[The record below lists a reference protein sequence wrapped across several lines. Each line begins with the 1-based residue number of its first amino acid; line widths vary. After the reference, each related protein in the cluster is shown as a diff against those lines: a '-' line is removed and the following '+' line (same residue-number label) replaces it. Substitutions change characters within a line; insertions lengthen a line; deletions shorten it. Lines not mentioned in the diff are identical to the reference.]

1 MSIQVQYRRGT
12 NSENNTFTGALAEIT
27 VDTTNWVLRL
37 HDGVTVGG
45 AQTLIGNS
53 AIQTLSNK
61 TLAAPTITGNIT
73 GNVVPVANLVYSLGS
88 PDKMWAS
95 VYVGGNTIYLGSLQL
110 KDIGGNT
117 FAVYTSDGTTQA
129 NIDVGNIDV
138 SAITQGNTT
147 IGISQ
152 ANGNAYITVTG
163 TSNVAVF
170 TTTGLNIT
178 GTISANGNITG
189 GNLLTDGLI
198 SATGNITGNYFLGN
212 GSLLTGVAA
221 SYGNANVVANLAALG
236 SNPVSTT
243 GNVTGNYFLGNGS
256 LLTGVAASYGNANV
270 VANLAAL
277 GTNPVSTTGN
287 ITGGYFVGNG
297 SQLTGIAASYSDA
310 NVATFLA
317 AYGSNTISTTGN
329 ITAGNVLGGANVNAI
344 THTGTTVSV
353 TGNITAGNVLGGANV
368 NATLFTGTT
377 VSVTGNITS
386 SYFIGNGSLLTGIS
400 GGGGAFAWAIANSN
414 ITMSAN
420 NGYFVDTTGGAKT
433 MTLPASASIGD
444 TIRIN
449 DLAGTFASNNLTV
462 ARNGG
467 NIQGVAEDLVVS
479 VNQSSFGLAY
489 SNGTYGWKLLEL

>member
-1 MSIQVQYRRGT
+1 MSTQVQYRRGT

-73 GNVVPVANLVYSLGS
+73 GNVVPVANLVYSLGA

-117 FAVYTSDGTTQA
+117 FAVYTSDGTTPA

-236 SNPVSTT
+236 
-243 GNVTGNYFLGNGS
+243 
-256 LLTGVAASYGNANV
+256 
-270 VANLAAL
+270 
-277 GTNPVSTTGN
+277 TNPVSTTGN

-297 SQLTGIAASYSDA
+297 SQLTGIAANYSDA

-317 AYGSNTISTTGN
+317 AYGSNTIST
-329 ITAGNVLGGANVNAI
+329 
-344 THTGTTVSV
+344 

-400 GGGGAFAWAIANSN
+400 GGGGGAFAWAIANSN

-433 MTLPASASIGD
+433 MTLPSSASIGD

-479 VNQSSFGLAY
+479 INQSSFGLAY

>member
-1 MSIQVQYRRGT
+1 MSTQVQYRRGT

-73 GNVVPVANLVYSLGS
+73 GNVVPVANLVYSLGA

-152 ANGNAYITVTG
+152 ANGNAFITVTG

-189 GNLLTDGLI
+189 GNLLTGGLI
-198 SATGNITGNYFLGN
+198 SATGNI
-212 GSLLTGVAA
+212 
-221 SYGNANVVANLAALG
+221 
-236 SNPVSTT
+236 
-243 GNVTGNYFLGNGS
+243 TGNYFLGNGS

-297 SQLTGIAASYSDA
+297 SQLTGIAASYGNA
-310 NVATFLA
+310 NVVANLA
-317 AYGSNTISTTGN
+317 ALGTNPVSTTGN
-329 ITAGNVLGGANVNAI
+329 ITGNYILGNGSLLTGLPAPTVTQDITSTGAMSIMTYDGVIKYVNYATVEPSTGNI
-344 THTGTTVSV
+344 TGGNISAV
-353 TGNITAGNVLGGANV
+353 GNITAGNVLGGANV

-414 ITMSAN
+414 ITMSVN

-433 MTLPASASIGD
+433 MTLPSSASIGD

>member
-1 MSIQVQYRRGT
+1 MSTQVQYRRGT

-73 GNVVPVANLVYSLGS
+73 GNVVPVANLVYSLGA

-243 GNVTGNYFLGNGS
+243 GNITGNYFLGNGS

-297 SQLTGIAASYSDA
+297 SQLTGIAASYSNA

-317 AYGSNTISTTGN
+317 AYGSNTIST
-329 ITAGNVLGGANVNAI
+329 
-344 THTGTTVSV
+344 

-433 MTLPASASIGD
+433 MTLPSSASIGD